1 MFESRNPNAGSERP
15 YIDVDLNRRSAKYSK
30 VELIGRVIWSLVWPL
45 FRFSPR
51 LAWGWRNLLLRLMG
65 AKVGRNVRVFHT
77 VEIIIPWTLTIKDD
91 VTVGNRVI
99 LYALGPMTLCEGVTI
114 SQGAHLCGGTHDF
127 RNTAFPLIKAPIFL
141 GEGVWVGADAFV
153 GPGVRVGSGAVLG
166 ARAVVVAS
174 VPKEAIMVGNPAR
187 QSGSRSTRQ

>member
-1 MFESRNPNAGSERP
+1 MIESHRP
-15 YIDVDLNRRSAKYSK
+15 GAEDEDLYIDVDLNRRSVKYSK
-30 VELIGRVIWSLVWPL
+30 FELIRRVIWSLVWPL

-65 AKVGRNVRVFHT
+65 AKVGRNVRIFHT

-91 VTVGNRVI
+91 VTIGNRVI
-99 LYALGPMTLCEGVTI
+99 LYALGPMTICEGATI

-127 RNTAFPLIKAPIFL
+127 KNASFPLIKAPIFV
-141 GEGVWVGADAFV
+141 GRGVWVGADAFL
-153 GPGVRVGSGAVLG
+153 GPGIRVGSGAVLG
-166 ARAVVVAS
+166 ARAVVVSS

-187 QSGSRSTRQ
+187 QSGSRSVNK